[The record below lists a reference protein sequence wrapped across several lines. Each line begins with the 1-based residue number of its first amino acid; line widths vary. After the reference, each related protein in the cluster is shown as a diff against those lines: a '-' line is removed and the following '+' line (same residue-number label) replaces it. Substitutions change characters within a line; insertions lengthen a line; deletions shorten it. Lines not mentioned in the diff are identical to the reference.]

1 MMTVAESEI
10 DKRLDN
16 IEQAIYQ
23 LVRILE
29 NKQTDISESS
39 KAGIE
44 YPKRIMK
51 LSELTKLGFKKEYL
65 MNCYR
70 SKGQRFAQKQNPMK
84 SNSPIIFDTE
94 QFEKWR
100 LKQLI
105 IENSSIRRE

>member
-1 MMTVAESEI
+1 MTATEAAI
-10 DKRLDN
+10 DQRLAN
-16 IEQAIYQ
+16 IERAICQ

-29 NKQTDISESS
+29 SPQADISDAPG
-39 KAGIE
+39 AGIK
-44 YPKRIMK
+44 YPKKIMK

-70 SKGQRFAQKQNPMK
+70 TKGQRFAQKQNPMK

-100 LKQLI
+100 IKQLI
-105 IENSSIRRE
+105 TENSAIRRN